1 MTSRSVFGQS
11 LNVHSEFLFSNI
23 NVLMCYNRR
32 QHTHLGKVTKEE
44 HLESEFLFLSCM
56 YLSNPTVPISIYEG
70 KKKKKDERKH
80 MHF

>member
-1 MTSRSVFGQS
+1 
-11 LNVHSEFLFSNI
+11 
-23 NVLMCYNRR
+23 MCYNRR

-70 KKKKKDERKH
+70 KKKKDERKH